1 MSTPLTVVLCV
12 LGGLILLTVGL
23 LALKATLTLEYANGL
38 VLRLRVLCLDLT
50 LFPSKKK
57 KKVDP
62 RDFTPKK
69 YRRMLE
75 KKRKKEQKKRER
87 AQLKKQQKEL
97 KKQQKK
103 KAEESAKTK
112 KRSLLETVSLVKAL
126 IEELPPRLLRRL
138 KIKIHRAVV
147 TVTSPDAAKTAL
159 LYGAVSQA
167 LAYTVAFLDQ
177 HSRLEYEKDAEV
189 TVNADFLAEKTS
201 ADVKISVSLRVWHVF
216 DLALAALK
224 TYLRNK

>member
-1 MSTPLTVVLCV
+1 MSNPLTVVLCV

-23 LALKATLTLEYANGL
+23 LTLKATLTLEYASGL

-87 AQLKKQQKEL
+87 AQLKKQKKEL

-112 KRSLLETVSLVKAL
+112 KRSILEIVSLVKAL
-126 IEELPPRLLRRL
+126 I
-138 KIKIHRAVV
+138 
-147 TVTSPDAAKTAL
+147 
-159 LYGAVSQA
+159 
-167 LAYTVAFLDQ
+167 
-177 HSRLEYEKDAEV
+177 
-189 TVNADFLAEKTS
+189 
-201 ADVKISVSLRVWHVF
+201 
-216 DLALAALK
+216 
-224 TYLRNK
+224 